1 MKRVAILG
9 STGSVGHQALNVIRA
24 QPASFT
30 VVGLAAGRNLAL
42 LRDQAQEFRPEAL
55 ALTHAPPPPHGRT
68 AKR

>member
-9 STGSVGHQALNVIRA
+9 STGSVGHQALNVIRT

-55 ALTHAPPPPHGRT
+55 AITHPPPTRADGRP
-68 AKR
+68 KR